1 MLSSMTFRV
10 DEVASGEE
18 ALSAVSKADAE
29 DDGYEIAFIDWHMP
43 QGIDGIE
50 TARRITEMGLKTKT
64 HPVMITAY
72 GREEVF
78 RQAEEAGEGFLD
90 PLANIGELDIN
101 AGLQRVMNK
110 RELYRKL
117 LRQFATGPESLTVDR
132 IRALLA
138 EGKREA
144 AERAAHTLK
153 GGAGTLGAGALQTKT
168 AVLEAALKEGNAE
181 DEIEAQLETVQAALL
196 SLISAI
202 QKAVPPEAATE
213 VTEPTDVDWDQA
225 RDLVIRLEALLT
237 EHNAGAIDFFEKS
250 AFILRSALGPAAA
263 SVEDPLKSWDLSGA
277 LEALRAAKAD
287 CWQLQ

>member
-1 MLSSMTFRV
+1 MTFRV